1 MSGRSRERSA
11 RWGALAVLVVLG
23 SWSSAASA
31 QPKVEV
37 KTAPQEEPSEARKE
51 AARGMFRVALEAF
64 KGGRFQEALDKLEEV
79 YKLDPNPIILYNIGR
94 ALEELGRLAEAA
106 EYFQR
111 AVADPALPEQLQA
124 EVGRRLPKVLPVL
137 KFRESRLASSQNVAL
152 GVVRAKDASRQEA
165 QRLEEARKPK
175 VVQEPPG
182 LAERPLFWGGV
193 GASALGAGLLV
204 GGFLI
209 DQGLSDPI
217 EELKDP
223 ETRQSAARTR
233 ALQSEIESDQLLAT
247 IFYVSGG
254 VLLAGGG
261 TLLYFAIDG
270 TFDTP
275 PEGEEGSVYVL
286 PALLDGGAGVSLGG
300 SF

>member
-1 MSGRSRERSA
+1 MSGRIGERSA
-11 RWGALAVLVVLG
+11 RWGALAVLVILG
-23 SWSSAASA
+23 GWSSAASA

-37 KTAPQEEPSEARKE
+37 KTAPKEEPSEARKE

-152 GVVRAKDASRQEA
+152 GLVRARDASRQEA

-182 LAERPLFWGGV
+182 LVERPLFWGGV

-247 IFYVSGG
+247 IFYIGGG

-261 TLLYFAIDG
+261 TLLYFAVDG

-275 PEGEEGSVYVL
+275 AEGEEGAVRVM
-286 PALLDGGAGVSLGG
+286 PTLLDGGAGVTLGG